1 VSRQLASEVL
11 KLRTIRSGYW
21 LAASMAGLVVLPLI
35 SVLASESVDVLA
47 ELGEQ
52 RSILRIAGIG
62 DLFAF
67 LLGIVLIGSEPA
79 HGTITQTFLVEPVR
93 ERVLAAKAVLGGIAG
108 GAFAAAALA
117 LVIVVA
123 TPWLAG
129 EDIDLELGDPELRR
143 VVVGI
148 LIAGALAGALGV
160 GWGALFRGQ
169 GSAIGAGLVW
179 LLIGENVLGLA
190 IGDAQKYTPASAFAA
205 VVSGNRTPHP
215 GDDLLGMWP
224 GTLLALAYA
233 VAFVVAG
240 MVVLSRRD
248 V

>member
-1 VSRQLASEVL
+1 VTRQLAAEVL

-21 LAASMAGLVVLPLI
+21 LAGSMVALVVLPLI
-35 SVLASESVDVLA
+35 SVLASESVDTLG

-52 RSILRIAGIG
+52 RSILRLAGIA
-62 DLFAF
+62 DVFA
-67 LLGIVLIGSEPA
+67 LLVGIVLVGSELS

-93 ERVLAAKAVLGGIAG
+93 ERVLAAKALLGAVVG
-108 GAFAAAALA
+108 GAFAAAGLA
-117 LVIVVA
+117 LVILIA

-129 EDIDLELGDPELRR
+129 DDVDFELGDPELRR

-169 GSAIGAGLVW
+169 GSAIAAALVW
-179 LLIGENVLGLA
+179 LLIGENVLGIA
-190 IGDAQKYTPASAFAA
+190 IGDARRYAPGSAFAA
-205 VVSGNRTPHP
+205 AASGNATANQN
-215 GDDLLGMWP
+215 DALLAMWP

-233 VAFVVAG
+233 IAFVAAG
-240 MVVLSRRD
+240 MLVLSRRD

>member
-1 VSRQLASEVL
+1 VSRQLAAEVL

-21 LAASMAGLVVLPLI
+21 LAVSMAGLVALPLI
-35 SVLASESVDVLA
+35 SVLASESENVLA

-52 RSILRIAGIG
+52 RSIVRIAAIG
-62 DLFAF
+62 DVFAL
-67 LLGIVLIGSEPA
+67 LLGIVLIGSELG

-93 ERVLAAKAVLGGIAG
+93 ERVLAAKAVLGAIVGC
-108 GAFAAAALA
+108 AFAAAALA
-117 LVIVVA
+117 LVIVIA

-129 EDIDLELGDPELRR
+129 DDIDLELGDPALRR

-169 GSAIGAGLVW
+169 GSAIGAALVW
-179 LLIGENVLGLA
+179 LLIGENVLGVAL
-190 IGDAQKYTPASAFAA
+190 GDARKYSPGSALAA
-205 VVSGNRTPHP
+205 TVSGSRTQNS
-215 GDDLLGMWP
+215 DDALLGMWP
-224 GTLLALAYA
+224 GTVLAVAYT
-233 VAFVVAG
+233 VAFVAAG
-240 MVVLSRRD
+240 MVIMSRRD

>member
-1 VSRQLASEVL
+1 LSRQLASEVL

-21 LAASMAGLVVLPLI
+21 LAASMAALVVLPLI

-52 RSILRIAGIG
+52 RSILRIAAIG
-62 DLFAF
+62 DVFAL
-67 LLGIVLIGSEPA
+67 LLGIVLIGSELG

-93 ERVLAAKAVLGGIAG
+93 ERVLAAKAVLGAIVG
-108 GAFAAAALA
+108 GVFAAAALA
-117 LVIVVA
+117 LVIVIA

-129 EDIDLELGDPELRR
+129 EDIDFELGDPELRR

-169 GSAIGAGLVW
+169 GSAIGAALVW
-179 LLIGENVLGLA
+179 LLIGENVLGVA
-190 IGDAQKYTPASAFAA
+190 IGDARKYSPASALAA
-205 VVSGNRTPHP
+205 VASGNRSPHE
-215 GDDLLGMWP
+215 GDALLGMWP
-224 GTLLALAYA
+224 GTLLAVVYV
-233 VAFVVAG
+233 VAFVAAG
-240 MVVLSRRD
+240 MFVLSRRD